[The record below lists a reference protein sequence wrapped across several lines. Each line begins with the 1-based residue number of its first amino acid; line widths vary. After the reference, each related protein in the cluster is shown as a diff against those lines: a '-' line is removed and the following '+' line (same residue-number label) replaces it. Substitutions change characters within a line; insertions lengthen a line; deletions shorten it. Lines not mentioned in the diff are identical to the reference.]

1 MKIITCFSLLIVFL
15 GCHIDKSNQDIYSEL
30 YIDTIIISKN
40 IYEIYTMREDKPHG
54 VSWVGDINSPY
65 PNFKTEALFIDGKS
79 LLDKVFYASNIEY
92 GHEIFYYADTVELIT
107 GSWVYDR
114 ETNELKVKRT
124 AYYNV
129 LAPDTILYGEPY
141 EMKIIAVLGLVEDF
155 DIRLQLGEITPD
167 VIFISP
173 VTEYIGTNK
182 ALELTITDYK
192 KGINLITGKIS
203 FHSELL
209 DNELHFL
216 GPFERN
222 TLIFYHQF
230 YVQCSD

>member
-1 MKIITCFSLLIVFL
+1 MKNSYIIIFFLLLISCQQKKCF
-15 GCHIDKSNQDIYSEL
+15 DKNISEL
-30 YIDTIIISKN
+30 YLDTLFVSDSV
-40 IYEIYTMREDKPHG
+40 YYVYTMKDSLTHG
-54 VSWVGDINSPY
+54 VSTGKILN
-65 PNFKTEALFIDGKS
+65 NFFSEYGSETLFIDNIRM
-79 LLDKVFYASNIEY
+79 LDKVFYVSSIEY
-92 GHEIFYYADTVELIT
+92 GHEIFYYADSVELIT

-129 LAPDTILYGEPY
+129 LAPDTIIYGEPY

-167 VIFISP
+167 VIFKTP
-173 VTEYIGTNK
+173 VTEYIGTNRT
-182 ALELTITDYK
+182 LNVTITDYK

-209 DNELHFL
+209 DNELHFV

-230 YVQCSD
+230 YVECSD